1 MRPIP
6 HCDAPTVPRSPPVAS
21 APRAASRSVRANHSP
36 ARSLRR
42 VRHARSARRRSEL
55 PEEIPVSVRPHWEH
69 QDECESTEDLQ

>member
-1 MRPIP
+1 MRPMP

-21 APRAASRSVRANHSP
+21 APRAASRSVRANNSP

-42 VRHARSARRRSEL
+42 VRHRRSEL
-55 PEEIPVSVRPHWEH
+55 PEEIPVSVRPHWQH